1 MGMSVTWICSLGTG
15 QTSYLGLGSVWTRPE
30 SIFIP
35 INTGLV
41 KVAKVVLVLPEFLV
55 DEVIETGKYLKGGQT
70 TRGKMM
76 LVRFLWIMNY
86 RIYLERRSG
95 GLKASGALV

>member
-1 MGMSVTWICSLGTG
+1 MGMSMTWICSLGTG
-15 QTSYLGLGSVWTRPE
+15 QTSYLGLGSVWKRPE

-55 DEVIETGKYLKGGQT
+55 DEVIEREKSLKGGQT

-76 LVRFLWIMNY
+76 LVRFLW
-86 RIYLERRSG
+86 L
-95 GLKASGALV
+95 